1 MVAKIIDYF
10 KQISDDIVKEIFIFD
25 FYKNIKSDNVKI
37 GYRFVFQSNEKT
49 LSDEDIQMKVN
60 EILEPILKMSGVSI
74 PGM

>member
-1 MVAKIIDYF
+1 MVAKIIDHF

-25 FYKNIKSDNVKI
+25 FYKNIKSNDVKI